1 MRIEDE
7 VLTKITPSK
16 EEAKRIQDTV
26 TKVTGRINQIIETL
40 EIEAEPMLVGSVA
53 KDTYLKKPD
62 IDIFV
67 MFPPSTKREDLEH
80 YGLTIGRGL
89 LIGGEE
95 RYAEHPYIHGNYDD
109 YDVEI
114 VPCYKVTEPSKKI
127 SAVDRTPFHTSYIIE
142 NLKEPQKDQV
152 RLLKRFL
159 KGIGIYGAEAEIEGF
174 SGYLC
179 ELLIMKYGDFHGLT
193 EQAKAW
199 KQGTLIKL
207 IDSNNAKFTD
217 PLIVIDPVDPNRNV
231 ASALS
236 EHNFSVFLYAC
247 KEYLKEP
254 RMEFFFPNEL
264 EPFPIERIK
273 EMVEIRNTT
282 MLALT
287 FKTPTVVAD
296 VLHPQL
302 KKGVRVIN
310 QLFER
315 YGFRVINSCYYLNEE
330 TLLLFELEV
339 FSLPNVLSHKGPP
352 VWHPNTSDF
361 FEKWRKSRNLIA
373 GPYIKRG
380 CWYVDIKRDFRDAK
394 KLLQGKILSLSLGK
408 NVNEVVAI
416 NHNILKGDEIIKPKY
431 DKSLTNFLDRRF
443 AWEY

>member
-7 VLTKITPSK
+7 VLKKITPSK
-16 EEAKRIQDTV
+16 EEARRIQDTV
-26 TKVTGRINQIIETL
+26 IKVTDRINQIVEAL
-40 EIEAEPMLVGSVA
+40 EIEADPMLVGSVA

-67 MFPPSTKREDLEH
+67 MFPPSVKREELEH
-80 YGLTIGRGL
+80 YGLMIGRAVL
-89 LIGGEE
+89 TDGEE
-95 RYAEHPYIHGNYDD
+95 RYAEHPYIYGNYEN

-127 SAVDRTPFHTSYIIE
+127 SAVDRTPFHTNYIIE
-142 NLKEPQKDQV
+142 NLKESQKDQV

-159 KGIGIYGAEAEIEGF
+159 KGIGIYGAEAEIEGI

-179 ELLIMKYGDFHGLT
+179 ELLIMKYGDFHGLI

-199 KQGTLIKL
+199 KRGTFIKL

-231 ASALS
+231 ASALA
-236 EHNFSVFLYAC
+236 EYNFSAFIYAC

-254 RMEFFFPNEL
+254 RIEFFFPNEL
-264 EPFPIERIK
+264 EPLPIAQIK
-273 EMVEIRNTT
+273 EIVETRHTT

-287 FKTPTVVAD
+287 FATPSVVAD

-315 YGFRVINSCYYLNEE
+315 YGFRVLNSSYYQNEE
-330 TLLLFELEV
+330 TMFLFELEV

-352 VWHPNTSDF
+352 VWHSNTADF
-361 FEKWRKSRNLIA
+361 FQKWRKSRNLIA

-380 CWYVDIKRDFRDAK
+380 CLYVDIKRDFRDAK
-394 KLLQGKILSLSLGK
+394 KLLQDKILTLSLGK
-408 NVNEVVAI
+408 NVNEMVAK
-416 NHNILKGDEIIKPKY
+416 NHSILISDEVIKPKY
-431 DKSLTNFLDRRF
+431 DKWLTNFLDKRF
-443 AWEY
+443 SWEY